1 MGTWLTAA
9 EAAERFGATR
19 IAQAT
24 GGDDSQVERAVA
36 RAESRVKSEL
46 VALRYKPEELPTT
59 AAATSEAL
67 KRIVGSFFW
76 HYLHEASE
84 IRGQDVRDVYDDA
97 RAELKAV
104 GTGHMSLLL
113 AGDPAI
119 DNARPEILMEP
130 VAGTSSGSLR
140 PTLDNC
146 WDGYE

>member
-1 MGTWLTAA
+1 MGVWLTSA
-9 EAAERFGATR
+9 EATARFGATR

-24 GGDDSQVERAVA
+24 GGDDALVA
-36 RAESRVKSEL
+36 AAILRAESRVKSEL
-46 VALRYKPEELPTT
+46 VALRYKPAELPST
-59 AAATSEAL
+59 AETTSEAL

-84 IRGQDVRDVYDDA
+84 IRGQDVRDVYDDG

-113 AGDPAI
+113 DGDPAV
-119 DNARPEILMEP
+119 DNARPEILLEP
-130 VAGTSSGSLR
+130 VSGASAAARR
-140 PTLDNC
+140 PTLDDC